1 MIRSSLIEA
10 WDTRCAKIALYS
22 VSKRTRIL
30 LGIVAVYIGA
40 VAFLLYRISLDIDPR
55 YRESGRGIAGRH
67 RQCAGD
73 AARATGVQRRDPDR

>member
-10 WDTRCAKIALYS
+10 WDTRCAKIALHS

-40 VAFLLYRISLDIDPR
+40 VAFLLTL
-55 YRESGRGIAGRH
+55 GICGYAMFRTW
-67 RQCAGD
+67 RD
-73 AARATGVQRRDPDR
+73 QRDLSY